1 MPEYS
6 STENIVAPATA
17 QFASPQSKNQKND
30 IIKRTIQGVIVALI
44 YAHFA
49 WATYYFVE
57 KTDDTLDAT
66 TCTGYGFWMIL
77 FIFINYGLL
86 HSFVLKKYCFPHL
99 SSLWKQI
106 VRIFW
111 RVVPKN
117 LQAVVKKYG
126 GTILRGVILV
136 AILAFIIS
144 DSRDDWWRLMPLV
157 GLAVYMALGFLLSP
171 CKRKI
176 PWDTVLSGL
185 IAQFALGLLMIRWEV
200 GRNIFSCVGDKV
212 DTFLH
217 YAVNAS
223 AFVYGDD
230 LVLDQAIFAFNALA
244 AIYFMNFLINIL
256 YYYEIMQAIVLNLGL
271 FLQWLLGTPI
281 CESVNSAANIFLG
294 MSESPFLLKPYL
306 DHLTDSEVHSIMTS
320 GFASVSGTVLAAYI
334 SFGASPAHLV
344 TSCVMTA
351 PAALCFSKLMYPEV
365 EEVEVTKDKIQ
376 KITMKF
382 DSVLDAAIKGA
393 SEASQVVIAIIANLI
408 AFIAF
413 IYFINGVLSWLGIL
427 VGFVDESEMWTLE
440 LILGKVL
447 IPVSYIMGVEW
458 DECEKVGQLIGIK
471 TMVNEFVAFQKMSTM
486 TLSPKSKV
494 IATYSICGF
503 TNPGSVGIMLSTIGT
518 FMPNNK
524 YRLTKVVFRSFV
536 TACFVLFMTACI
548 AGLLTT

>member
-117 LQAVVKKYG
+117 LQAVVKKYEVSCLSSSSFFKFAFRYG

-294 MSESPFLLKPYL
+294 MVIRKSTLGRFF
-306 DHLTDSEVHSIMTS
+306 DIR
-320 GFASVSGTVLAAYI
+320 FRASL
-334 SFGASPAHLV
+334 P
-344 TSCVMTA
+344 SC
-351 PAALCFSKLMYPEV
+351 
-365 EEVEVTKDKIQ
+365 
-376 KITMKF
+376 
-382 DSVLDAAIKGA
+382 
-393 SEASQVVIAIIANLI
+393 
-408 AFIAF
+408 
-413 IYFINGVLSWLGIL
+413 
-427 VGFVDESEMWTLE
+427 
-440 LILGKVL
+440 
-447 IPVSYIMGVEW
+447 
-458 DECEKVGQLIGIK
+458 
-471 TMVNEFVAFQKMSTM
+471 
-486 TLSPKSKV
+486 
-494 IATYSICGF
+494 
-503 TNPGSVGIMLSTIGT
+503 
-518 FMPNNK
+518 
-524 YRLTKVVFRSFV
+524 
-536 TACFVLFMTACI
+536 
-548 AGLLTT
+548 